1 MIWVH
6 NKFFSNF
13 PRVLLKDLLLAIN
26 QSWSHASILSQHKLS
41 TLLLIAKFEK
51 DPTSVESYRPISL
64 LSCFSKIIEKLVY
77 NRLYTYVE
85 NKNYIPSFQCG
96 FRRNHSCV
104 DILTYLEHFIQL
116 TLRTKKVL
124 VIVFFDIEKA
134 FDNASHLQILYNLL
148 QIGIKGKMLKWL
160 VDFFTDR
167 RFNVRIGNSFSDDY
181 PMSNGV
187 PQGSILSPLLL
198 GRHEV

>member
-64 LSCFSKIIEKLVY
+64 LSCFSKLIENLVKIGCTHMLKIRIIFPL
-77 NRLYTYVE
+77 
-85 NKNYIPSFQCG
+85 
-96 FRRNHSCV
+96 
-104 DILTYLEHFIQL
+104 IQL
-116 TLRTKKVL
+116 DNCERYTIFS
-124 VIVFFDIEKA
+124 VI
-134 FDNASHLQILYNLL
+134 LQTFL
-148 QIGIKGKMLKWL
+148 
-160 VDFFTDR
+160 
-167 RFNVRIGNSFSDDY
+167 
-181 PMSNGV
+181 
-187 PQGSILSPLLL
+187 
-198 GRHEV
+198 